1 MEPYAGAREQY
12 LRFADEAAE
21 SPCFRAWSLAVA
33 EDDEV
38 LAWLASLPAG
48 KAQPNLVY
56 AAARWHG
63 VPAPGPYAALREALL
78 GPASDDI
85 RATVLER
92 RTQTNE
98 VRRLATLVPTFAGLV
113 TDARA
118 GSASGEEPL
127 ALVEVGASAG
137 LCLYPDRWGYR
148 WTDPAGATLAAAPQA
163 GAGELTCTV
172 ELHPEA
178 AGPPAYPSAPPP
190 VAWRA
195 GLDLHPLDVTD
206 RDTTAWLE
214 TLVWPEQDDRRA
226 LLRHAVEVARA
237 DPPDLRTGDLLTDVP
252 ALVEEASQHGR
263 VVVFHSAVV
272 AYLEAEDRARFA
284 ATMTGLVADGACH
297 WVSNESPNVLPAVAA
312 TGPEPPATPT
322 FVLGVDGRA
331 VAWTHGHG
339 RSMTWL

>member
-1 MEPYAGAREQY
+1 MEPYAEPRAQY
-12 LRFADEAAE
+12 LRFAREADD
-21 SPCFRAWSLAVA
+21 SPCFRDWSLAIA
-33 EDDEV
+33 EDPEV
-38 LAWLASLPAG
+38 LAWLAALPAG
-48 KAQPNLVY
+48 KAQPNLVL

-78 GPASDDI
+78 GPASEAI

-98 VRRLATLVPTFAGLV
+98 VRRLATLVPAFAALAVDGGAP
-113 TDARA
+113 D
-118 GSASGEEPL
+118 EPV

-148 WTDPAGATLAAAPQA
+148 WTDPAGRTLAEAPLA
-163 GAGELTCTV
+163 GAGELSCTV
-172 ELHPEA
+172 DLHPGA
-178 AGPPAYPSAPPP
+178 AGPPAYPSAPPA

-206 RDTTAWLE
+206 PDTTGWLE
-214 TLVWPEQDDRRA
+214 TLVWPEHDDRRE
-226 LLRHAVEVARA
+226 LLRRAVEVARA
-237 DPPDLRTGDLLTDVP
+237 DPPDLREGDLLTDLP
-252 ALVEEASQHGR
+252 ALVEEAAAHGP

-272 AYLEAEDRARFA
+272 AYLVEEDRARFHDL
-284 ATMTGLVADGACH
+284 MTDLVAAGACR
-297 WVSNESPNVLPAVAA
+297 WVSNEGPNVLPRVTA

>member
-1 MEPYAGAREQY
+1 MEPYAEPRAMYR
-12 LRFADEAAE
+12 RFADEAAE
-21 SPCFRAWSLAVA
+21 SPCFRDWALAIA
-33 EDDEV
+33 DDPEV
-38 LAWLASLPAG
+38 LAWLATLPAG
-48 KAQPNLVY
+48 KAQPNLVL

-63 VPAPGPYAALREALL
+63 VPAPGPYGALREALL
-78 GPASDDI
+78 GPASDEI

-98 VRRLATLVPTFAGLV
+98 VRRLATLVPALAALGADRPV
-113 TDARA
+113 
-118 GSASGEEPL
+118 

-148 WTDPAGATLAAAPQA
+148 WTDPAGHVVGEAPLA

-172 ELHPEA
+172 EVHPGA
-178 AGPPAYPSAPPP
+178 AGPPAYPSTPPA

-206 RDTTAWLE
+206 PDTTGWLE
-214 TLVWPEQDDRRA
+214 TLVWPGQDDRRA
-226 LLRHAVEVARA
+226 LLARAVEVARA
-237 DPPDLRTGDLLTDVP
+237 DPPDLRQGDLLTDVP
-252 ALVEEASQHGR
+252 ALVAEASAHGP

-272 AYLEAEDRARFA
+272 AYLTAPDRERFA
-284 ATMTGLVADGACH
+284 DLMTGLVADGACH
-297 WVSNESPNVLPAVAA
+297 WISNEGPDVLPRVTA
-312 TGPEPPATPT
+312 TGPQPPATPT